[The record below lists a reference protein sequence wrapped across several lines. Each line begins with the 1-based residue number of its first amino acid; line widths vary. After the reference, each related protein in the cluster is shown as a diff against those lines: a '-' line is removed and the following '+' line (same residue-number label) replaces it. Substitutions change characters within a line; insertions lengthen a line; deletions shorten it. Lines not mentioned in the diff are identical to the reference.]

1 MHVRVGDRLIVA
13 GHHTGGP
20 NRECRVLEVLGADGG
35 PPYLIRWEDNGHEAL
50 FIPGSNVSLDR
61 RDSCMRLTQ

>member
-13 GHHTGGP
+13 GHQTGGP
-20 NRECRVLEVLGADGG
+20 NRECRVLEVRGADGG

-50 FIPGSNVSLDR
+50 FIPGSNVSVEHPNP
-61 RDSCMRLTQ
+61 SMRLTQ